1 VLGGILAL
9 LSAAAFAFN
18 NASIR
23 RGVLTGSVAQAMAIT
38 VPIGVPAFFLAALI
52 TGTLASVAEF
62 SGKAILALSI
72 AGPLHFVWGRY
83 CNYRATRALGSNL
96 VAPAQQVNL
105 IVTLSL
111 AIWILGEVLTPMRIA
126 GILLILVGPALTL
139 RGKEAKAPS
148 AVTSDAPADSD
159 AEVIKNGADR
169 PALFVPNYAEG
180 YTFALLSATGYGVS
194 PVLVRFAIEDKG
206 VGMGIAGGLVS
217 YSAAAAVMLLILLWP
232 GQLRHA
238 LSVKPES
245 AKWFTISGFLVCIS
259 QMFLYMAMTL
269 APVTVVA
276 PITRLSILFRL
287 YFSRLLNPHHE
298 VFGGRVILGTI
309 VSLSGA
315 LLLSLSTDVV
325 TSLVPLPDTVVRVL
339 HWQWP

>member
-9 LSAAAFAFN
+9 LSAASFAFN

-38 VPIGVPAFFLAALI
+38 VPIGVPVFFLATLV
-52 TGTLASVAEF
+52 TGTLAAVADF
-62 SGKAILALSI
+62 SSKAILALCV

-96 VAPAQQVNL
+96 VAPAQQVNM
-105 IVTLSL
+105 IITLSL
-111 AIWILGEVLTPMRIA
+111 AVWILGEVLTPMRIA
-126 GILLILVGPALTL
+126 GILLVLLGPAFTL
-139 RGKEAKAPS
+139 REKEAKAPG
-148 AVTSDAPADSD
+148 AAAADAPADSD
-159 AEVIKNGADR
+159 AEVIKNGGAK
-169 PALFVPNYAEG
+169 PAPFVPNYAEG

-194 PVLVRFAIEDKG
+194 PILVRFAIEDKG
-206 VGMGIAGGLVS
+206 IGMGIAGGLVS
-217 YSAAAAVMLLILLWP
+217 YSAATALMLLILLWP

-259 QMFLYMAMTL
+259 QMFLYTAMTL
-269 APVTVVA
+269 APVTVVT

-298 VFGGRVILGTI
+298 VFGGRVVLGTI

-315 LLLSLSTDVV
+315 LLLSLSADTVAA
-325 TSLVPLPDTVVRVL
+325 LVPLPDALVRML
-339 HWQWP
+339 HWHWP